1 MNKAE
6 LKFTVSKAATM
17 YKEEYQRRELHAKDL
32 KISAE
37 GYHQVFS

>member
-6 LKFTVSKAATM
+6 PKFTVFKEARI

-32 KISAE
+32 KKSAE

>member
-6 LKFTVSKAATM
+6 LKFMVSKAATI
-17 YKEEYQRRELHAKDL
+17 YKDQYQRRELHAKDL
-32 KISAE
+32 KKSAE